1 MPALSSLSGEWAFRA
16 RTGLREI
23 GGSLRFGS
31 EGGGLVGAYVA
42 PNGRATPLTNLTWN
56 GELISFGITGSL
68 GTWQLS
74 GVVTGDR
81 MSGTFE
87 TISGVVPWTAERGIA
102 RPSPTPAAS
111 AAFGRGVRSANRR
124 PRERFAQD
132 NAGNG
137 PLCSRDE
144 RWEPLG

>member
-1 MPALSSLSGEWAFRA
+1 MSAVSPLSGEWAFRA
-16 RTGLREI
+16 RTGQREI

-31 EGGGLVGAYVA
+31 EGGGLAGVYVA
-42 PNGRATPLTNLTWN
+42 PNGRATPLTNLTLT

-87 TISGVVPWTAERGIA
+87 TISGVVPWTATRGG
-102 RPSPTPAAS
+102 PSPSPSPSPAPAS
-111 AAFGRGVRSANRR
+111 SPSAGSPGR
-124 PRERFAQD
+124 
-132 NAGNG
+132 
-137 PLCSRDE
+137 
-144 RWEPLG
+144 